1 MYMHVISIISTKGG
15 EGKSTHA
22 ANLSGF
28 CADAGLKTLLIDGD
42 YAQPTASSYYHLDY
56 EAPYGLYELL
66 MQTADLNQPEQLI
79 SQTNIANL
87 DVIISNDPHEQLKTA
102 MMHAPDG
109 RLRLRNL
116 LQHPAFSGYDVV
128 IIDSQGAR
136 SIMLELVMLATNHT
150 AVAMIKPVV
159 PDVREFLRGT
169 IPLMEGLLPYKGFGI
184 ALPPVKILVNCMDY
198 TNLAKEALTAITKI
212 IDEGSYSSSDIP
224 VSMLAT
230 QIFDLDVYKL
240 GHSLSQPAHRLEY
253 QTDRKTPPAA
263 QSIHDLVCELFPQWE
278 HRFDDILSRQPKG
291 DR

>member
-1 MYMHVISIISTKGG
+1 MHVISIISTKGG

-42 YAQPTASSYYHLDY
+42 YAQPTASSYYHLQY
-56 EAPYGLYELL
+56 EAPCGLYELL
-66 MQTADLNQPEQLI
+66 MQTADLNQPQQLI
-79 SQTNIANL
+79 SHTSIANL
-87 DVIISNDPHEQLKTA
+87 DLIISNDPHEQLKTA

-109 RLRLRNL
+109 RFRLRNL
-116 LQHPAFSGYDVV
+116 LQHPLFTDYDVI

-150 AVAMIKPVV
+150 ALAMIKPVV

-169 IPLMEGLLPYKGFGI
+169 IPLMEGLLPYKDFGI

-198 TNLAKEALTAITKI
+198 TVLARKALAAITQI
-212 IDEGSYSSSDIP
+212 INESSYSAADIP

-230 QIFDLDVYKL
+230 QIYDLEVYKL

-253 QTDRKTPPAA
+253 QTDRKAPPAA
-263 QSIHDLVCELFPQWE
+263 QSICDLACELFPEWKPL
-278 HRFDDILSRQPKG
+278 FDDVLAREV
-291 DR
+291 RV

>member
-1 MYMHVISIISTKGG
+1 MHVISIISTKGG

-22 ANLSGF
+22 ANLGGF

-42 YAQPTASSYYHLDY
+42 YAQPTASSYYHLQY
-56 EAPYGLYELL
+56 EAPFGLYELL
-66 MQTADLNQPEQLI
+66 MQTTDLNQPQQLI
-79 SQTNIANL
+79 SHTSITNL
-87 DVIISNDPHEQLKTA
+87 DLIISNDPHEQLKTA

-109 RLRLRNL
+109 RFRLRNL
-116 LQHPAFSGYDVV
+116 LQHPLFTDYDVI

-150 AVAMIKPVV
+150 ALAMIKPIV

-169 IPLMEGLLPYKGFGI
+169 IPLMEGLLPYKDFGI
-184 ALPPVKILVNCMDY
+184 TLPPVKILVNCMDY

-212 IDEGSYSSSDIP
+212 VNDGTYSSSDIP

-230 QIFDLDVYKL
+230 QIYDLDVYIL

-253 QTDRKTPPAA
+253 QTNRKTPPAA
-263 QSIHDLVCELFPQWE
+263 QSICDLACELFPEWKAL
-278 HRFDDILSRQPKG
+278 FDDVLAREVRS
-291 DR
+291 

>member
-1 MYMHVISIISTKGG
+1 
-15 EGKSTHA
+15 
-22 ANLSGF
+22 
-28 CADAGLKTLLIDGD
+28 
-42 YAQPTASSYYHLDY
+42 
-56 EAPYGLYELL
+56 
-66 MQTADLNQPEQLI
+66 
-79 SQTNIANL
+79 
-87 DVIISNDPHEQLKTA
+87 

-109 RLRLRNL
+109 RFRLRNL
-116 LQHPAFSGYDVV
+116 LQHPLFNDYDVI

-150 AVAMIKPVV
+150 ALAMIKPVV

-198 TNLAKEALTAITKI
+198 TILAKKALTAITQI
-212 IDEGSYSSSDIP
+212 IDEGAYSSTGIP

-230 QIFDLDVYKL
+230 QIYDLEVYKL

-263 QSIHDLVCELFPQWE
+263 QSICGLACELFPEWKPLFE
-278 HRFDDILSRQPKG
+278 DVLAREVRYES
-291 DR
+291 

>member
-1 MYMHVISIISTKGG
+1 MHVISIISTKGG

-42 YAQPTASSYYHLDY
+42 YAQPTASSYYHLQY
-56 EAPYGLYELL
+56 EAPCGLYELL
-66 MQTADLNQPEQLI
+66 MQTADLNQPQQLI
-79 SQTNIANL
+79 SHTSIVNL
-87 DVIISNDPHEQLKTA
+87 DLIISNDPHEQLKTA

-109 RLRLRNL
+109 RFRLRNL
-116 LQHPAFSGYDVV
+116 LQHPLFTDYDVI

-150 AVAMIKPVV
+150 ALAMIKPVV

-169 IPLMEGLLPYKGFGI
+169 IPLMEGLLPYKDFGI

-198 TNLAKEALTAITKI
+198 TVLARKALAAITQI
-212 IDEGSYSSSDIP
+212 INESSYSAADIP

-230 QIFDLDVYKL
+230 QIYDLEVYKL

-253 QTDRKTPPAA
+253 QTDRKAPPAA
-263 QSIHDLVCELFPQWE
+263 QSICDLACELFPEWKPL
-278 HRFDDILSRQPKG
+278 FDDVLAREV
-291 DR
+291 RV

>member
-1 MYMHVISIISTKGG
+1 MHVISIISTKGG

-22 ANLSGF
+22 ANLAGF

-42 YAQPTASSYYHLDY
+42 YAQPTASSYYHLQY

-66 MQTADLNQPEQLI
+66 MQTADLNQPQQLI
-79 SQTNIANL
+79 SRTSIANL
-87 DVIISNDPHEQLKTA
+87 DLIVSNDPHEQLKTA

-109 RLRLRNL
+109 RFRLRNL
-116 LQHPAFSGYDVV
+116 LQHPLFTDYDVI

-150 AVAMIKPVV
+150 ALAMIKPVV

-169 IPLMEGLLPYKGFGI
+169 IPLMEGLLPYKDFGI

-198 TNLAKEALTAITKI
+198 TVLAKKALTAITQI
-212 IDEGSYSSSDIP
+212 IDEGSYSSTGIP
-224 VSMLAT
+224 VTMLAT
-230 QIFDLDVYKL
+230 QIYDLDVFKL

-253 QTDRKTPPAA
+253 ETDRKTPPAA
-263 QSIHDLVCELFPQWE
+263 QSICDLACELFPEWKPK
-278 HRFDDILSRQPKG
+278 FDEVLAREIRV
-291 DR
+291 

>member
-1 MYMHVISIISTKGG
+1 MHVISIISTKGG

-42 YAQPTASSYYHLDY
+42 YAQPTASSYYHLQY

-66 MQTADLNQPEQLI
+66 MQTVDLNQPQQLI
-79 SQTNIANL
+79 SHTSIPNL
-87 DVIISNDPHEQLKTA
+87 DLIVSNDPHEQLKTA

-109 RLRLRNL
+109 RFRLRNL
-116 LQHPAFSGYDVV
+116 LQHPLFTDYDVI

-150 AVAMIKPVV
+150 ALAMIKPVV

-169 IPLMEGLLPYKGFGI
+169 IPLMEGLLPYKSFGI

-198 TNLAKEALTAITKI
+198 TVLAKKALTAITQI
-212 IDEGSYSSSDIP
+212 IDEGTYSSSSTGIP

-230 QIFDLDVYKL
+230 QIYDLDVYKL

-263 QSIHDLVCELFPQWE
+263 QSICDLACELFPEWK
-278 HRFDDILSRQPKG
+278 RKFDDVLAREIRV
-291 DR
+291 

>member
-1 MYMHVISIISTKGG
+1 MNVISIISTKGG

-42 YAQPTASSYYHLDY
+42 YAQPTASSYYHLQY

-66 MQTADLNQPEQLI
+66 MQTADLNQPQQLI
-79 SQTNIANL
+79 SRTSITNL
-87 DVIISNDPHEQLKTA
+87 DLIVSNDPHEQLKTA

-109 RLRLRNL
+109 RFRLRNL
-116 LQHPAFSGYDVV
+116 LQHPLFTDYDVI

-150 AVAMIKPVV
+150 ALAMIKPVV

-169 IPLMEGLLPYKGFGI
+169 IPLMEGLLPYKDFGI

-198 TNLAKEALTAITKI
+198 TKLAREALTAITKI
-212 IDEGSYSSSDIP
+212 VEEGTYSSSDIP
-224 VSMLAT
+224 VSMLET
-230 QIFDLDVYKL
+230 QIYDLDVYKL

-253 QTDRKTPPAA
+253 ETDRKTPAAA
-263 QSIHDLVCELFPQWE
+263 QSICDLACELFPEWKPL
-278 HRFDDILSRQPKG
+278 FDDVLAREILS
-291 DR
+291 

>member
-1 MYMHVISIISTKGG
+1 MHVISIISTKGG

-42 YAQPTASSYYHLDY
+42 YAQPTASSYYHLQY
-56 EAPYGLYELL
+56 EAPNGLYELL
-66 MQTADLNQPEQLI
+66 MQTVDLGQPQQII
-79 SQTNIANL
+79 SHTSITNL
-87 DVIISNDPHEQLKTA
+87 DLIISNDPHELLKTT

-109 RLRLRNL
+109 RFRLRNL
-116 LQHPAFSGYDVV
+116 LQHPLFAGYDVV

-150 AVAMIKPVV
+150 ALAMIKPVV

-169 IPLMEGLLPYKGFGI
+169 IPMMEGLLPYKDFGI
-184 ALPPVKILVNCMDY
+184 TLPPVKILVNCMDY
-198 TNLAKEALTAITKI
+198 TNLAKEALTAITQI
-212 IDEGSYSSSDIP
+212 IDEGTYSSTAIP

-230 QIFDLDVYKL
+230 QIYDLDVYKL

-263 QSIHDLVCELFPQWE
+263 QSICGLACELFPEWKPLFE
-278 HRFDDILSRQPKG
+278 DVLAREVRV
-291 DR
+291 

>member
-1 MYMHVISIISTKGG
+1 MHVISIISTKGG

-42 YAQPTASSYYHLDY
+42 YAQPTASSYYHLQY

-66 MQTADLNQPEQLI
+66 MQTVDLNQPQQLI
-79 SQTNIANL
+79 SQTSITNL
-87 DVIISNDPHEQLKTA
+87 DLIVSNDPHEQLKTA

-109 RLRLRNL
+109 RFRLRNL
-116 LQHPAFSGYDVV
+116 LQHPLFTDYDVI

-150 AVAMIKPVV
+150 ALAMIKPVV

-169 IPLMEGLLPYKGFGI
+169 IPLMEGLLPYKSFGI

-198 TNLAKEALTAITKI
+198 TVLAKKALTAITQI
-212 IDEGSYSSSDIP
+212 IDEGTYSSSSTGIP

-230 QIFDLDVYKL
+230 QIYDLDVYKL

-263 QSIHDLVCELFPQWE
+263 QSICDLACELFPEWKPK
-278 HRFDDILSRQPKG
+278 FDDVLAREIRV
-291 DR
+291 

>member
-1 MYMHVISIISTKGG
+1 MHVISIISTKGG

-22 ANLSGF
+22 ANLGGF

-42 YAQPTASSYYHLDY
+42 YAQPTASSYYHLQY

-66 MQTADLNQPEQLI
+66 MQTADLNQPQQLI
-79 SQTNIANL
+79 SHTSITNL
-87 DVIISNDPHEQLKTA
+87 DLIISNDPHEQLKTA

-109 RLRLRNL
+109 RFRLRNL
-116 LQHPAFSGYDVV
+116 LQHPLFKDYDVI

-150 AVAMIKPVV
+150 ALAMIKPVV

-169 IPLMEGLLPYKGFGI
+169 IPLMEGLLPYKDFGI
-184 ALPPVKILVNCMDY
+184 TLPPVKILVNCMDY
-198 TNLAKEALTAITKI
+198 TKLAREALTAITQI
-212 IDEGSYSSSDIP
+212 VEEGSYSSADIP

-230 QIFDLDVYKL
+230 QIYDLDVYRL

-253 QTDRKTPPAA
+253 QTDRKTPSAA
-263 QSIHDLVCELFPQWE
+263 QSICGLACELFPEWKPQ
-278 HRFDDILSRQPKG
+278 FDDVIARG
-291 DR
+291 IRV

>member
-1 MYMHVISIISTKGG
+1 MYMYVISIISTKGG

-22 ANLSGF
+22 ANISGF

-42 YAQPTASSYYHLDY
+42 YAQPTASSYYHLQY
-56 EAPYGLYELL
+56 EAPCGLYELL
-66 MQTADLNQPEQLI
+66 MQTADLNQPQQLI
-79 SQTNIANL
+79 SHTSIANL
-87 DVIISNDPHEQLKTA
+87 DLIISNDPHEQLKTA

-109 RLRLRNL
+109 RFRLRNL
-116 LQHPAFSGYDVV
+116 LQHPLFTDYDVI

-150 AVAMIKPVV
+150 ALAMIKPVV

-169 IPLMEGLLPYKGFGI
+169 IPLMEGLLPYKDFGI

-198 TNLAKEALTAITKI
+198 TVLARKALAAITQI
-212 IDEGSYSSSDIP
+212 INESSYSAADIP

-230 QIFDLDVYKL
+230 QIYDLEVYKL

-253 QTDRKTPPAA
+253 QTDRKAPPAA
-263 QSIHDLVCELFPQWE
+263 QSICGLACELFPEWKPLFE
-278 HRFDDILSRQPKG
+278 DVLARKVRI
-291 DR
+291 

>member
-1 MYMHVISIISTKGG
+1 MHVISIISTKGG

-42 YAQPTASSYYHLDY
+42 YAQPTASSYYHLQY
-56 EAPYGLYELL
+56 EAPCGLYELL
-66 MQTADLNQPEQLI
+66 MQTADLNQPQQLI
-79 SQTNIANL
+79 SHTSIANL
-87 DVIISNDPHEQLKTA
+87 DLIISNDPHEQLKTA

-109 RLRLRNL
+109 RFRLRNL
-116 LQHPAFSGYDVV
+116 LQHPLFTDYDVI

-150 AVAMIKPVV
+150 ALAMIKPVV

-169 IPLMEGLLPYKGFGI
+169 IPLMEGLLPYKDFGI

-198 TNLAKEALTAITKI
+198 TVLARKALAAITQI
-212 IDEGSYSSSDIP
+212 INESSYSAADIP

-230 QIFDLDVYKL
+230 QIYDLEVYKL

-253 QTDRKTPPAA
+253 QTDRKAPPAA
-263 QSIHDLVCELFPQWE
+263 QSMCDLACELFPEWKPL
-278 HRFDDILSRQPKG
+278 FDGVLAREV
-291 DR
+291 RV